1 MAVKAKTK
9 KVVRKKS
16 GQKNSV
22 SAISANIENVKPVSN
37 ILQKIGLKYVV
48 LGIFLFLLLALMAI
62 SKGLFVAAM
71 VDGKPISRLKLI
83 KTLEKESGKQALDSL
98 VTKELIL
105 QEARD
110 KNISVSLQ
118 DIQPDLD
125 AVTNQLEAEGTTLDA
140 ALAVRGLTK
149 ESFEENLKM
158 QKVVEKMLEAETSV
172 TDDEINQ
179 YFEENKDFY
188 GKDAKYEDLKEDLR
202 LQLKQTKLETEYQ
215 KLYEKLKSE
224 SDIKY
229 FVNF

>member
-1 MAVKAKTK
+1 
-9 KVVRKKS
+9 
-16 GQKNSV
+16 
-22 SAISANIENVKPVSN
+22 
-37 ILQKIGLKYVV
+37 V